1 MHHTRQQSCF
11 QEHGMHPKMGHPCTT
26 PRQKMHLPQFQNS
39 KTSVKNLLIF
49 YRTLEMLNDGSYTF
63 IKCGNLLNFHCFW
76 PCQSFQSSI
85 SMSRATV
92 GWKSN
97 NSIAQKNIKHNQ
109 NSHYT
114 LLFNTCAWKTFE
126 NRYQTRWISTWWVKS
141 KYLTNDTCSFLIH
154 VDPISTVGYWIILI
168 YFDMNFLFN
177 LIMKHQFPKF
187 KVWWNP
193 LELNFIFDCFKSW
206 IFNFDKVSNLFY
218 NFISCKREQW

>member
-1 MHHTRQQSCF
+1 MSNSINTWYQGIWSINFLKVSIFETFPNINHELEYKKILRWKKWIMFLLLYGLGKNCIIQGSNHVFKNMACIQ
-11 QEHGMHPKMGHPCTT
+11 KMGHPCTT

-114 LLFNTCAWKTFE
+114 VDHFSTLVPKKRLRIDIKQGGSVPGESNPNT
-126 NRYQTRWISTWWVKS
+126 
-141 KYLTNDTCSFLIH
+141 
-154 VDPISTVGYWIILI
+154 
-168 YFDMNFLFN
+168 
-177 LIMKHQFPKF
+177 
-187 KVWWNP
+187 
-193 LELNFIFDCFKSW
+193 
-206 IFNFDKVSNLFY
+206 
-218 NFISCKREQW
+218 